1 MRFIAALWGITGV
14 AALLGFAIFRLYPYV
29 MEIFN
34 VDLQWY
40 HWAALVVNIIVMAY
54 SEGYRGFQK
63 GFSPRVAARARHLNN
78 NTSHIL
84 HKIFSPF
91 FVIGYVHAPMRRR
104 ISAMAVTSTVIVL
117 VVIVRHLDQPWR
129 GIVDA
134 GVCAGLIWGLVSVL
148 WLSYQA
154 LTSKEFSVN
163 PELPQKRRPGH
174 A

>member
-1 MRFIAALWGITGV
+1 MRFIAALWGILGV
-14 AALLGFAIFRLYPYV
+14 TALLGSAIYRLYPYV
-29 MEIFN
+29 LELN
-34 VDLQWY
+34 SVDLQWY
-40 HWAALVVNIIVMAY
+40 HWAALIVNIVVMGY

-78 NTSHIL
+78 NTSHAL
-84 HKIFSPF
+84 HKLFSPF
-91 FVIGYVHAPMRRR
+91 FVIGYVHAPRRRR
-104 ISAMAVTSTVIVL
+104 ISAMAVTSVVVLL

-148 WLSYQA
+148 VLSYQA
-154 LTSKEFSVN
+154 LTAEKFNVN
-163 PELPQKRRPGH
+163 PELPERSGGEC